1 MIEVFAGGA
10 VFTSVAKHY
19 GLGGIG
25 IKLKKARR
33 TCRIYQLDLL
43 QQPDRDFSKNDFAHG
58 PHVCCGAFLHRC
70 GPGKLVRCHGVES
83 KFGPTFA
90 VSSIS
95 STRSS

>member
-1 MIEVFAGGA
+1 MHGYHIEQLFMIEVFAGGA

-43 QQPDRDFSKNDFAHG
+43 QQPDRE
-58 PHVCCGAFLHRC
+58 L
-70 GPGKLVRCHGVES
+70 LEE
-83 KFGPTFA
+83 
-90 VSSIS
+90 
-95 STRSS
+95 